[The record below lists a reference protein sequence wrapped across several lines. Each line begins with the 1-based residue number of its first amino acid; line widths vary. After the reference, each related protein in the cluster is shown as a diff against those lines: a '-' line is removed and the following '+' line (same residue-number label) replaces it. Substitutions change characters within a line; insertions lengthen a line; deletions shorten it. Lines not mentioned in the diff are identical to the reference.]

1 MLAIDAHHVRV
12 TCTRRR
18 LWLFR
23 LAAVLLGLSVFVAAE
38 GLCSL
43 FDLGRPTEDDDPF
56 VGFSEIHPLFVL
68 DDAKSEYSIASSRRK
83 FFAPE
88 SFSAKKSAG
97 TFRIFCLGGSTVQGR
112 PYAPKTSFTSWLE
125 LSLNAVATDRHW
137 ETVNCGGISYASY
150 RLVPILKE
158 CLAYEPDLFILCT
171 GHNEFL
177 EERSYAHLK
186 YAPEFAVTSYRS
198 LARFRVFSLLR
209 ETKQSAQNWF
219 AGSAAPHKPQ
229 MKTEVDPLLDY
240 EGGLKAFKRDEPWRA
255 QVIEHFEA
263 NLRRMTGLC
272 RSAGVPLLL
281 VTPPSNLRDC
291 PPFKSVHRSGLTEQ
305 ERKNFASLV
314 EEARTHY
321 RDDLQRSIRLL
332 QQAVEIDAQHAALF
346 YELGQCYDALGL
358 YDQARSA
365 FLQSRELDICP
376 LRILAPMERA
386 IEKVGRDWDVPVIDA
401 HQLLQ
406 RETAH
411 GILGDSWLVDHIHPS
426 PERGH
431 QAIAWALIE
440 EMIRQGWADVSSDWL
455 SRARAVC
462 RQEYESLDSLY
473 FLRGQEELRNLRDWA
488 KGRVKGHPL
497 ESQSNRRR
505 DMGLVE

>member
-1 MLAIDAHHVRV
+1 MLANDAHKVRV
-12 TCTRRR
+12 TSRRRR

-43 FDLGRPTEDDDPF
+43 FDLGRPTGDDDPF

-68 DDAKSEYSIASSRRK
+68 DDAESEYAIAPSRKK

-88 SFSAKKSAG
+88 SFAAKKPAG

-158 CLAYEPDLFILCT
+158 CLTYEPDLFILCT

-177 EERSYAHLK
+177 EERSYARFK
-186 YAPEFAVTSYRS
+186 YAPEFVVTSYQS
-198 LARFRVFSLLR
+198 LTRFRIFSLLR
-209 ETKQSAQNWF
+209 DSLRAAETWF
-219 AGSAAPHKPQ
+219 AGSTAPHKPQ
-229 MKTEVDPLLDY
+229 MPAEVDPLLDY
-240 EGGLKAFKRDEPWRA
+240 EGGLKAFKRDEPWRT

-263 NLRRMTGLC
+263 NLRRMAAIC
-272 RSAGVPLLL
+272 QSAGVPLVL

-291 PPFKSVHRSGLTEQ
+291 PPFKPVHRSGLTEQ

-321 RDDLQRSIRLL
+321 RDDLQQSIRLL
-332 QQAVEIDAQHAALF
+332 RHAMEIDAEYAALF
-346 YELGQCYDALGL
+346 YELGKCYDALGL
-358 YDQARSA
+358 YDQALGA
-365 FLQSRELDICP
+365 FLQARELDICP
-376 LRILAPMERA
+376 LRILAPMERK
-386 IEKVGRDWDVPVIDA
+386 IEEVGREWEVPVIDA

-440 EMIRQGWADVSSDWL
+440 EMIRQGWADVSSNWQ

-462 RQEYESLDSLY
+462 RREYQSLDSLY
-473 FLRGQEELRNLRDWA
+473 FLHGQEELRNLRAWA

-497 ESQSNRRR
+497 ESQSNRQR
-505 DMGLVE
+505 DAGLVE